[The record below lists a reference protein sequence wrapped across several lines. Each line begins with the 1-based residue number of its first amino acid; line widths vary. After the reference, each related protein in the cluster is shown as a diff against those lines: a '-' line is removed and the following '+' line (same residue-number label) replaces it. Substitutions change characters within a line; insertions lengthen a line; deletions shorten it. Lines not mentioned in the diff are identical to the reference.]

1 MTRRALPSLLLLLP
15 ALAPACGSRSEL
27 DGGPCDMAPRPS
39 TCVAPGA
46 DPCGPPVTVTPVCDA
61 AAHAYHCPEGS
72 RPYARAAAS
81 AGDCLPF
88 SDPSG
93 PIASIGGSLVRV
105 PTDDG
110 RCLWVAED
118 VGLQDGT
125 QLRNVAFA
133 PDLTAP
139 FGTCPTAVTAV
150 GGTPVPIAHMEG
162 GDLPNYFVQLAAPFR
177 AGGQTRIVYRLFIA
191 DSSQVFGVNLLGGG
205 LARWDEGS
213 QTIVVPGP
221 QDLAIPTSLGLGDAA
236 YVAPDATYLYGC
248 PQPNTLSPACIV
260 TRLDAEGGITLF
272 AGGST
277 WIQSQDWTQG
287 ATVFHG
293 GPWIASVVPDALS
306 GALLHVYVEGFGS
319 TLETDTAT
327 APEGPW
333 TAASSLGPCALPGGD
348 TNAFCAGPV
357 VHEELADPTRPGEVV
372 VSYGVG
378 TTATNQDALR
388 AARPQDYWTRLAWLS
403 AP

>member
-1 MTRRALPSLLLLLP
+1 MKRRALPSLLLLLP
-15 ALAPACGSRSEL
+15 ALSPACGSRSEL
-27 DGGPCDMAPRPS
+27 DGGPCDQAPGPS

-46 DPCGPPVTVTPVCDA
+46 DPCGPPVIAAPVCDA
-61 AAHAYHCPEGS
+61 AAHVYVCPEGA
-72 RPYARAAAS
+72 RPYARAPAA
-81 AGDCLPF
+81 AGACNPF
-88 SDPSG
+88 SDPAG

-118 VGLQDGT
+118 VGLKDGT

-150 GGTPVPIAHMEG
+150 GGTPAPIAHMEG

-177 AGGQTRIVYRLFIA
+177 SGGQTRIVYRLFIA
-191 DSSQVFGVNLLGGG
+191 DANATFGVTLLGGG
-205 LARWDEGS
+205 LARWDQGS

-221 QDLAIPTSLGLGDAA
+221 QDLAFPTSLDLGDAA
-236 YVAPDATYLYGC
+236 LVTPGFTYLYGC
-248 PQPNTLSPACIV
+248 PQPNGLTPGCVV
-260 TRLDAEGGITLF
+260 TRMDAQGGLTLF
-272 AGGST
+272 TGGSN
-277 WIQSQDWTQG
+277 WIQSQDGTQG
-287 ATVFHG
+287 APVFHD

-306 GALLHVYVEGFGS
+306 GGLLHVYIGGFGS
-319 TLETDTAT
+319 ALQTDTAT

-333 TAASSLGPCALPGGD
+333 TPSSSIGACALPGGD
-348 TNAFCAGPV
+348 MNAFCAGPV

-378 TTATNQDALR
+378 TTATNQDALTS
-388 AARPQDYWTRLAWLS
+388 ADPLGYWTKLAWLS

>member
-1 MTRRALPSLLLLLP
+1 MKRRALPSLLLLLP
-15 ALAPACGSRSEL
+15 ALAPACGSRTEL
-27 DGGPCDMAPRPS
+27 TGGPCDPATGPS
-39 TCVAPGA
+39 TCIAPGA
-46 DPCGPPVTVTPVCDA
+46 DPCGPPETVAPVCDA
-61 AAHAYHCPEGS
+61 AARAYRCPDGA
-72 RPYARAAAS
+72 RPYARAPAA
-81 AGDCLPF
+81 AGPCNPF
-88 SDPSG
+88 SDPAG
-93 PIASIGGSLVRV
+93 PIATLGGSLVRV

-118 VGLQDGT
+118 VGLKDGT

-150 GGTPVPIAHMEG
+150 GGAPAPIAHMEG

-177 AGGQTRIVYRLFIA
+177 AGGQTRVVYRLFIA
-191 DSSQVFGVNLLGGG
+191 DASAVFGVTLLGGG
-205 LARWDEGS
+205 LARWDAS
-213 QTIVVPGP
+213 TQTIVVPGP
-221 QDLAIPTSLGLGDAA
+221 QDLAIPTSLDLGDAA
-236 YVAPDATYLYGC
+236 FVATDFTYLYGC
-248 PQPNTLSPACIV
+248 PQPNSLSPACIL
-260 TRLDAEGGITLF
+260 TRLDPEGILTLF
-272 AGGST
+272 TGGST

-287 ATVFHG
+287 ATIFHG

-306 GALLHVYVEGFGS
+306 GGLLHVYVEGFGS

-333 TAASSLGPCALPGGD
+333 TPSSSIATCMLPDYD
-348 TNAFCAGPV
+348 TSSFCAGPV
-357 VHEELADPTRPGEVV
+357 IHEELADPTRPGEVV

-378 TTATNQDALR
+378 STAMNQDALLS
-388 AARPQDYWTRLAWLS
+388 AHPGDYWTKLAWLS